1 MGATTTRSG
10 AARRVSACICLV
22 AAALLGVIGPATGS
36 TRSSASST
44 PATTWQQWQHL
55 VGVVDIG
62 GPRSDGALVVAA
74 QGRLFVLGPS
84 GALTPFARGSH
95 GYSTTTGE
103 PYLAVSS
110 GQATQSGCRFAR
122 DSVFAIE
129 QGSPPTIVQVN
140 AGGDASR
147 FATLPAV
154 DALAGIAFDTVGHF
168 GHVLLVTAS
177 RGGHGILFGV
187 DCRAQVATLTDMAP
201 TVEGG
206 IAVAPDSFGPYA
218 GSLIA
223 VGEGSGNLVQIGPD
237 GRSGIVVASGVPAG
251 ADIGVESVGFVP
263 HGLTTS
269 GGVLVADRGSQPQPH
284 PGTDT
289 ILRLTSQALR
299 GAGAHEG
306 DLLGVTEGGGITV
319 DVACAATCTV
329 HAIASASNLAHIE
342 GHVVATDIS
351 AQGSGGG
358 GGGPSLRVTIM
369 VAGATLVA
377 AVALA
382 VFARRKRSRRG
393 RRARLGP

>member
-110 GQATQSGCRFAR
+110 GH
-122 DSVFAIE
+122 
-129 QGSPPTIVQVN
+129 
-140 AGGDASR
+140 
-147 FATLPAV
+147 ATLPAV

-223 VGEGSGNLVQIGPD
+223 VGEGSGNVVQIGPD

-382 VFARRKRSRRG
+382 VFARRKRSRRSVTSACPAG
-393 RRARLGP
+393 VALRPGQR